1 MSTSENIFDIQAAAE
16 KLNRIIDEQKT
27 AIASS
32 KLAIS
37 ESSEQQR
44 QPDELDAASGYSDM
58 LVSTAQI
65 RKSEET
71 INRCV
76 KALSYIKVGEF
87 GLCRTCW
94 DDIESD
100 RLAAT
105 PYLDCCSSCSK
116 DNEVV
121 GRHIVKQS
129 YASSMSH
136 SL

>member
-1 MSTSENIFDIQAAAE
+1 MSNSETVFDTKAASE
-16 KLNRIIDEQKT
+16 KLNRIINEQKA

-32 KLAIS
+32 KIAIS

-58 LVSTAQI
+58 MVSTAQI
-65 RKSEET
+65 RKSEAT
-71 INRCV
+71 IEECV
-76 KALSYIKVGEF
+76 KALSYIRVGEF

-94 DDIESD
+94 DDIELS
-100 RLAAT
+100 RITAT

-116 DNEVV
+116 DKDAIGHNYSKHKAPSAMT
-121 GRHIVKQS
+121 R
-129 YASSMSH
+129 